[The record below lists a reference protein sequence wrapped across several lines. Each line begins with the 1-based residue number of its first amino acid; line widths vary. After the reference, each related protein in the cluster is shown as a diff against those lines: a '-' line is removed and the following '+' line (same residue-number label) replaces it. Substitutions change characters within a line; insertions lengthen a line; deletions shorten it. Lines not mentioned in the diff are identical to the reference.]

1 MGVAAVDGTLLAQT
15 SVLNSPPAIIRP
27 LPFSAK
33 KLWHFSLLYSFLN
46 LAIERSKHWPFS
58 YSQYSL
64 ATISLDDE
72 DRGGGSWLDDELV
85 PGWGWED
92 DEDVPGV
99 GTDDDEEGWG
109 TPPIEEEEGLIL
121 HRVFKTEIFDTPLS
135 LISSN
140 VQS

>member
-1 MGVAAVDGTLLAQT
+1 MPQIL
-15 SVLNSPPAIIRP
+15 S
-27 LPFSAK
+27 K
-33 KLWHFSLLYSFLN
+33 KLRQFPSFFN
-46 LAIERSKHWPFS
+46 LEKCSTERSKHLFSLLIS

-64 ATISLDDE
+64 ATAWLDEE

-109 TPPIEEEEGLIL
+109 TPPIEEEEGIW
-121 HRVFKTEIFDTPLS
+121 HCTFR
-135 LISSN
+135 ISII
-140 VQS
+140 